1 MIQEHLNN
9 IRKKPKAVRSQYA
22 MVAASV
28 FTGVLA
34 LLWVTTLPGRFAV
47 ENVDPYVQQQMAAA
61 AVAEEERPDGV
72 KALFASLRD
81 GMAALIFK
89 TEPEEE
95 VVPEDTE
102 TKTIDI
108 DALLRESAEAPT
120 EMPED
125 AAMAATSSAGV
136 ATSTSPE
143 NAPQPA
149 ATTTTPTTPVGEVIL
164 IGTTSSQ
171 KNTPGNL

>member
-61 AVAEEERPDGV
+61 AVAEEERPDV

-136 ATSTSPE
+136 ATSTSSE
-143 NAPQPA
+143 STPQPTTA
-149 ATTTTPTTPVGEVIL
+149 TTTPTTPVGEVIL

-171 KNTPGNL
+171 KNTPGNP